1 MKNLTPRTN
10 ARLETQ
16 GLTLTRTQDNALY
29 TQRSIPFLIQPS
41 PSVVEIEL
49 SPAHDGQTQ
58 FSVHPAC
65 CLPFDKQV
73 TRAGIFPRKFE

>member
-10 ARLETQ
+10 ARLETE

-58 FSVHPAC
+58 FSVHPA
-65 CLPFDKQV
+65 
-73 TRAGIFPRKFE
+73 RIWNRSG